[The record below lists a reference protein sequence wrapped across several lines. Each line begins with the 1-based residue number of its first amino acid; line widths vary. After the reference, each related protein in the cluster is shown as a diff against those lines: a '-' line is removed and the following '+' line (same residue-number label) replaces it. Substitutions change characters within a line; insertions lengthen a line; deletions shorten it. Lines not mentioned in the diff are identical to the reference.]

1 MIFQK
6 KKKTFF
12 TFSNI
17 MNSNL
22 IISDNTSL
30 MRPPTTHCTERFLN
44 GIIDSIINGF
54 TGLNSTYY
62 SGLSLLHLAVIKKKY
77 CVVEALLN
85 LGIDRTIASTHHS
98 QTAMHIA
105 CMNGFFA
112 IIRLMISK
120 GHEDLE
126 ICDRHGKTPLNY
138 AIEFGHKPVAK
149 FLIQKGALLFH
160 IPQNIVNELHET
172 RENRVRR
179 LQRMRQQSLIRER
192 FTIGSVQILRRSN
205 TLEPENVEE
214 TKIEVVRPNKEII
227 DLIVNNEINKKS
239 SCPISLEEINKE
251 TAVVTN
257 CFHVFSRENIEN
269 WLKVKDFCPV
279 CKTKCFVMN

>member
-1 MIFQK
+1 
-6 KKKTFF
+6 
-12 TFSNI
+12 
-17 MNSNL
+17 MNSIL
-22 IISDNTSL
+22 ISDDTRL
-30 MRPPTTHCTERFLN
+30 MRPPTNRYTERFLN
-44 GIIDSIINGF
+44 GIVDSIMNGF
-54 TGLNSTYY
+54 TRLNSTYD
-62 SGLSLLHLAVIKKKY
+62 SGLSLLHLAVIEKKY
-77 CVVEALLN
+77 RVVESLLN
-85 LGIDRTIASTHHS
+85 LGIDRTIVSTYHS

-120 GHEDLE
+120 GLYDLE

-149 FLIQKGALLFH
+149 FLIQQGALIFN
-160 IPQNIVNELHET
+160 ISQNIINELYET

-179 LQRMRQQSLIRER
+179 IHQRMRQQNEYEEIQQSLIRER
-192 FTIGSVQILRRSN
+192 FTNGSVQILRRPN
-205 TLEPENVEE
+205 TPEPIAEE

-227 DLIVNNEINKKS
+227 DLIVNNEISKKS
-239 SCPISLEEINKE
+239 LCSISLEEINKE

-269 WLKVKDFCPV
+269 WLKVKDFCPI
-279 CKTKCFVMN
+279 CKTKCFIMN